1 MLVARA
7 VRLSAARIQGLPC
20 GCLYVQGLPLYA
32 PSLQSRGL
40 PLPTF
45 AAPHSSAVCPLET
58 PADARGA
65 RASPHRLRG
74 LARLAVFRL
83 QLSTAVSL
91 PCPHCKSGQKQ
102 SASGQPRQY
111 LAVSSTLRQD

>member
-83 QLSTAVSL
+83 QLSTAAFL
-91 PCPHCKSGQKQ
+91 PRSEERRVGKECRSRW
-102 SASGQPRQY
+102 SACRVWKYGCGGG
-111 LAVSSTLRQD
+111 